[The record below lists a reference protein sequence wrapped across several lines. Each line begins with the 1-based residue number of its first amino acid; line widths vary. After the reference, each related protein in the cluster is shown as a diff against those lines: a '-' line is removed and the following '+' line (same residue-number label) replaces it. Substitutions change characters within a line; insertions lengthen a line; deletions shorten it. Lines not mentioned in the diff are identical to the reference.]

1 VSGGMSGGE
10 YVRIPLMQSQLPV
23 RAGVPGYSSCS
34 IVELPMPGAGE
45 FIRCLVLHFLT
56 EHESV
61 IYLQLFAID
70 GAVNVF

>member
-1 VSGGMSGGE
+1 
-10 YVRIPLMQSQLPV
+10 MQSQLPV

-70 GAVNVF
+70 GAVTYSNLCPQFNKARTF